1 MTMLRCIA
9 IALIVGIFFIT
20 LTDTFFVSQVDAAEV
35 QQNITNQIADKFE
48 EKASEYGAKLK
59 DYGLSLF
66 KLFLLVG
73 VAMFGVQAALGRA
86 EIADVIKEFIVMMV
100 FAAFCYVSIICYQD
114 WTNYILE
121 KVDIVSSKVGGA
133 ELELSPIDLGFM
145 ILNTIIEKIN
155 GLSWGFS
162 AVVDGLGYLLI
173 GGIILCILSLM
184 SARILVVLCEAYI
197 AMNVAVIML
206 GFGGA
211 SFMKDYAINVMRYVV
226 GLAFKVLV
234 MNLILGIG
242 ISFIKDLG
250 NYTEIS
256 YQVLFVLLA
265 ASLVLL
271 VIVQTIPDTVAGII
285 NGSHIGGGVGLKAAT
300 GAALGAMA
308 ATYTVASKGVGG
320 VGSLGAT
327 VSRAAKIASL
337 QGHGGFGGTG
347 SQLWK
352 SYQEARQDE
361 KRAGVGPS
369 SISEMRRMDA
379 SIKDMY
385 TATRSASDPNYTG
398 NEYSRNR
405 FSGNPYGSNNAATG
419 NASAQQPPQ
428 PGQTAQGAAP
438 FGAAAGQ
445 SQAAADGRSGG
456 QHGAAPGNTPGAD
469 RDSAAGQPG
478 ANNPTAKAGLKQQKA
493 NSRTDGGR

>member
-1 MTMLRCIA
+1 MRHIQIYLLFILVFVA
-9 IALIVGIFFIT
+9 ICFILEPDYSFAADPATNIV
-20 LTDTFFVSQVDAAEV
+20 E
-35 QQNITNQIADKFE
+35 QIHDKFK
-48 EKASEYGAKLK
+48 EKASEYGTKLK
-59 DYGLSLF
+59 DYALSLF

-73 VAMFGVQAALGRA
+73 VAVFGVQAALGRA
-86 EIADVIKEFIVMMV
+86 EIADVIKEFLVMMV
-100 FAAFCYVSIICYQD
+100 FAAFCYIAILYYQD
-114 WTNYILE
+114 WTTYIL
-121 KVDIVSSKVGGA
+121 SKQEIIAQNVGGA
-133 ELELSPIDLGFM
+133 TLTLSPMDTGFK
-145 ILNTIIEKIN
+145 ILESVQLAIEK
-155 GLSWGFS
+155 LPSWSVS
-162 AVVDGLGYLLI
+162 ALVQGLGYI
-173 GGIILCILSLM
+173 VIAGIILCCFVMIT
-184 SARILVVLCEAYI
+184 ARILVVFCEAYI
-197 AMNVAVIML
+197 AMNAAILML
-206 GFGGA
+206 GFGAA
-211 SFMKDYAINVMRYVV
+211 SFLKEYAINVMRYVV
-226 GLAFKVLV
+226 SVAFKLLV
-234 MNLILGIG
+234 MQLLLGVG
-242 ISFIKDLG
+242 MAFIDELSSIQ
-250 NYTEIS
+250 N
-256 YQVLFVLLA
+256 VDFNNLFVLLA
-265 ASLVLL
+265 CVLILLVL
-271 VIVQTIPDTVAGII
+271 IQTIPDTVAGII

-438 FGAAAGQ
+438 FGAAAAQ
-445 SQAAADGRSGG
+445 AQAAADGRSGG

-469 RDSAAGQPG
+469 RDSAASQPG
-478 ANNPTAKAGLKQQKA
+478 ANNPTAKAALKQQKE